1 MEMDR
6 NLKKIKEYIEKT
18 EKLVLSETKDGQ
30 DDSLLFCAA
39 MVSVIRN
46 IYLTKLGPEQTH
58 MIFDQLAASFEIMD
72 NHISQES
79 PTIH

>member
-18 EKLVLSETKDGQ
+18 EKLVLSEIKDDQ

-46 IYLTKLGPEQTH
+46 IYLTKLGPEQNH

-72 NHISQES
+72 NHIPHES

>member
-1 MEMDR
+1 MER
-6 NLKKIKEYIEKT
+6 NLKKIKEYIENT
-18 EKLVLSETKDGQ
+18 QKLVLSETTELP
-30 DDSLLFCAA
+30 DDQLLFCAA
-39 MVSVIRN
+39 MVSVIRD

-72 NHISQES
+72 NYITHES

>member
-1 MEMDR
+1 MER
-6 NLKKIKEYIEKT
+6 NLRKIKEYIEKT
-18 EKLVLSETKDGQ
+18 QKLVLTETEEFP
-30 DDSLLFCAA
+30 DDQLLFCAA
-39 MVSVIRN
+39 MVSVIRD

-72 NHISQES
+72 NTVPHDN

>member
-1 MEMDR
+1 MER
-6 NLKKIKEYIEKT
+6 NLRKIKEYIEKT
-18 EKLVLSETKDGQ
+18 QKLVLTETTEFP
-30 DDSLLFCAA
+30 DDQLLFCAA
-39 MVSVIRN
+39 MVSVIRD

-72 NHISQES
+72 NYIPHES

>member
-18 EKLVLSETKDGQ
+18 EKLVLSEIKDDQ

>member
-1 MEMDR
+1 MER
-6 NLKKIKEYIEKT
+6 NLRKIKEYIEKT
-18 EKLVLSETKDGQ
+18 QKLVLTETTEFP
-30 DDSLLFCAA
+30 DDQLLFCAA
-39 MVSVIRN
+39 MVSVIRD

-72 NHISQES
+72 NYIRHES

>member
-1 MEMDR
+1 METDR
-6 NLKKIKEYIEKT
+6 NLKKIREYIEKT

-72 NHISQES
+72 KHIPQES

>member
-1 MEMDR
+1 MER

-18 EKLVLSETKDGQ
+18 QKLVLSETTELP
-30 DDSLLFCAA
+30 DDQLLFCAA
-39 MVSVIRN
+39 MVSVIRD

-72 NHISQES
+72 NYITHES

>member
-1 MEMDR
+1 
-6 NLKKIKEYIEKT
+6 
-18 EKLVLSETKDGQ
+18 
-30 DDSLLFCAA
+30 

>member
-1 MEMDR
+1 MER
-6 NLKKIKEYIEKT
+6 NLRKIKEYIEKT
-18 EKLVLSETKDGQ
+18 QKLVLSETTELP
-30 DDSLLFCAA
+30 DDQLLFCAA
-39 MVSVIRN
+39 MVSVIRD

-72 NHISQES
+72 NYITHES

>member
-1 MEMDR
+1 MER

-18 EKLVLSETKDGQ
+18 QKLVLSETTELP
-30 DDSLLFCAA
+30 DDQLLFCAA
-39 MVSVIRN
+39 MVSVIRD

-58 MIFDQLAASFEIMD
+58 IIFDQLAASFEIMD
-72 NHISQES
+72 NHMSHER

>member
-1 MEMDR
+1 METDR